1 MKLQKFAALQAL
13 MLGLAGSATGCI
25 DEDPCDPGQTVKV
38 GQCYPPA
45 ASGGSGAGATNA
57 GGAPEA
63 MGGAPEATAG
73 APTGASE
80 STFGSPC
87 EDTTDSSDCT
97 GDAPVCADL
106 SPLGQD
112 IMCTQLHCAEGEENA
127 GICPSG
133 FMCFAVPG
141 YPSICTKE

>member
-1 MKLQKFAALQAL
+1 MKLQKFAAVAAL
-13 MLGLAGSATGCI
+13 MLGLASLATGCI
-25 DEDPCDPGQTVKV
+25 DDDPCDPDQTVKV

-45 ASGGSGAGATNA
+45 ASGGSNSSGMNMA
-57 GGAPEA
+57 GAPEA
-63 MGGAPEATAG
+63 MAG
-73 APTGASE
+73 APVATSE

-87 EDTTDSSDCT
+87 EDKTDSSDCT

-112 IMCTQLHCAEGEENA
+112 IMCTQLHCAEGEANA

-133 FMCFAVPG
+133 FKCFAVSG
-141 YPSICTKE
+141 YPSVCIKE